1 MPYMNRL
8 DFRDVSNARISAR
21 LKQVLVLV
29 LAVLIGMLISV
40 SCNAQGQVKQIN
52 GNTSAIP
59 TKNIEQTLTS

>member
-40 SCNAQGQVKQIN
+40 SCQAQGQVKQIN
-52 GNTSAIP
+52 DNALMP
-59 TKNIEQTLTS
+59 TKNSERTLTS